1 MGRVVLHGGQVGHG
15 HRDGVQDLRAQVG
28 RVRGEG
34 TVGVVAR
41 YSIVLRYWC

>member
-1 MGRVVLHGGQVGHG
+1 MGGVVVYGGQVGHRHG
-15 HRDGVQDLRAQVG
+15 DGVQHPRTQVG